1 MNSFSVATSSGGTIT
16 VSLGAEWSI
25 RGAQPSLSA
34 LAKLVDP
41 PAGISAVILDGSR
54 LDRWDSAL
62 LAFLVRLASYCR
74 DKSISVDDRGL
85 PSNARQ
91 LVSLAQASAQHAPTA
106 PHTAK
111 RNLIW
116 RFGEAVLRKTAGMRE
131 PVDFVGAS
139 LITVGQFF
147 LGRARYRTS
156 DIMVVIQQCG
166 AEALPI
172 VGIIAFLVG
181 MIFAFVGALQLKQ
194 FGADIYDAN
203 LVAVAMFREMG
214 AVMTGIVLAG
224 RSGAAFAAEIAAM
237 QGNEEIDALSTLGI
251 PAMEFLVLPR
261 MIALIVMIPLLCIY
275 ADLLG
280 LAGGYVVAMGTLN
293 VTSTAYLLQTQSAV
307 TLTDFS
313 IGIFKGAVFGA
324 LIALTGCLRGMQ
336 AGRSAV
342 AVGAAATSAVVSGIL
357 AIIITDA
364 IFAVLLNFLKL

>member
-1 MNSFSVATSSGGTIT
+1 MNSFSIAPSSDQVIT
-16 VSLGAEWSI
+16 VDLGAEWSI
-25 RGAQPSLSA
+25 KGAQPSLSP
-34 LAKLVDP
+34 LAKLVAP
-41 PAGISAVILDGSR
+41 PSGIKSIILGGAGLN
-54 LDRWDSAL
+54 RWDSAL
-62 LAFLVRLASYCR
+62 LAFLFALFSYCR
-74 DKSISVDDRGL
+74 EKGISVDDRAL
-85 PSNARQ
+85 PSNARR
-91 LVSLAQASAQHAPTA
+91 LVSLAQASAQQAPTA
-106 PHTAK
+106 PIRAK
-111 RNLIW
+111 RNIVW
-116 RFGEAVLRKTAGMRE
+116 RLGETVSQKTVAIRE
-131 PVDFVGAS
+131 PVSFIGAS
-139 LITVGQFF
+139 LITLVKF
-147 LGRARYRTS
+147 LFGRARYRTS
-156 DIMVVIQQCG
+156 DIAVVMQQCG

-172 VGIIAFLVG
+172 VGIISFLVG

-261 MIALIVMIPLLCIY
+261 MVALIVMIPLLCVY

-280 LAGGYVVAMGTLN
+280 LVGGYIVAMGTLN

-313 IGIFKGAVFGA
+313 IGIFKGAVFGG
-324 LIALTGCLRGMQ
+324 LIALTGCMRGME

-357 AIIITDA
+357 AIIVTDA
-364 IFAVLLNFLKL
+364 VFAVLLNILKL